1 MHRRVTFHGERMEV
15 PSRAT
20 RRYKIYYC
28 YIAVIEVG
36 RRRRRRRLVFE
47 ISNLFSNVY
56 FPCDWRS
63 RRAHFYFIIII

>member
-15 PSRAT
+15 PTRAT

-36 RRRRRRRLVFE
+36 RHRRRLVFG

-56 FPCDWRS
+56 FPCD
-63 RRAHFYFIIII
+63 